1 MILSK
6 FIIRFVSQVYYRDV
20 RRQPKL
26 NVQPSDDTFG
36 IGKQILHYAIKNDQ
50 TEIAQLVISSVQ
62 DIDVNCWYH
71 VRTRSRCSK
80 SGYQTIKKHLFEKAL
95 ENKQIDVLRAFVKH
109 KRLNSMEAFSSL
121 LASKKSC
128 LNPNLKKELI
138 LSLLNH
144 ENLDL
149 AQAFEK
155 CIQSGSFEIFEIL
168 ATPKYLT
175 KIIPWVETNALRCII
190 KNTKYNTFSWLKH
203 FLENVKNL
211 KIDISSHSA
220 EILNHCS
227 YYNKFSLLTFLVDTL
242 KFKVTQK
249 IIKYAKNNQY
259 DPDYESDSWD
269 FCCPSGGRSSYVPG
283 QASVRLIQYLES
295 KIYIPCKAPSP
306 KRQKLH

>member
-1 MILSK
+1 
-6 FIIRFVSQVYYRDV
+6 
-20 RRQPKL
+20 
-26 NVQPSDDTFG
+26 
-36 IGKQILHYAIKNDQ
+36 
-50 TEIAQLVISSVQ
+50 
-62 DIDVNCWYH
+62 
-71 VRTRSRCSK
+71 
-80 SGYQTIKKHLFEKAL
+80 
-95 ENKQIDVLRAFVKH
+95 
-109 KRLNSMEAFSSL
+109 MEVFSSL

-155 CIQSGSFEIFEIL
+155 CIKSGSFEIFEIL
-168 ATPKYLT
+168 ASPKYLT